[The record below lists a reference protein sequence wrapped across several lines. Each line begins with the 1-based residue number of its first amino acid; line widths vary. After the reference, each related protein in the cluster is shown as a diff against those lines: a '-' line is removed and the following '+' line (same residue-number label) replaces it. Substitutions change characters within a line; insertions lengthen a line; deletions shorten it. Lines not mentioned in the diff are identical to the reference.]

1 MKETVVHGG
10 VIQNAQCAP
19 IGIGQDG
26 LRSKL
31 AADSSEVFVNFIEC
45 CRPGDTL
52 EIAGIAAA
60 SALGHIL
67 FAAHGIQ
74 HALGGVY
81 PVKIFGD
88 FAAKKSPG
96 NRVRG
101 IALYFD
107 SAAGISPF
115 GLYRD
120 QNPTGI
126 RTIVRTCGIYL
137 LLHSVPAML

>member
-1 MKETVVHGG
+1 M
-10 VIQNAQCAP
+10 
-19 IGIGQDG
+19 
-26 LRSKL
+26 
-31 AADSSEVFVNFIEC
+31 FVNFIEC

-60 SALGHIL
+60 SALGYIL